1 MTILSDQA
9 KFTINGTPAEDPVT
23 GDPGFDGTH
32 SQTLTLTL
40 ENSPSGALAVTY
52 EVYDPTDGNSPLAS
66 KDAPLLTFVDSGT
79 ARQYLT
85 NPNGNATIILPGSG
99 VHSYTFRCTAH
110 FDGDDHVFERVVSI
124 RTTTLLPNVRKLVP
138 AESTQYAAQTWSE
151 TQNEIVDALSAAAFI
166 AGSVNYQGTWNA
178 NTNTPALASGVGT
191 KGYYYVVSVAGTTN
205 LDGITDWEQN
215 DWAIFNGTV
224 WQKVDN
230 SDIYWWDRTG
240 TVLAPLMT
248 GDTVSIP
255 GTDSV
260 VTLLSVVQTP
270 PAPTTNI
277 VTSIEAQG
285 TNWAAGSRVLQLISD
300 DADAVPLAI
309 NDGAADVLTVSR
321 GAVIARDSGTIT
333 VQTTTSGNIVIDSAA
348 VVDINAATT
357 VTIDATAGQ
366 VSIDAAQSSN
376 FSVSGASQA
385 LTLSATG
392 GTNASVIINTNGAP
406 TNAVDINATAGGV
419 EIDAAKASHFVVAG
433 ADLTLQTTGSGDVIA
448 DGAANVLL
456 NVATSTVMTISA
468 TGATMAAGAT
478 INEFSTDGTLGGAS
492 DTALPTERAVKT
504 YVDTTAAAAAAGV
517 SLDDA
522 YDSGGA
528 GAGRTITADTGAVN
542 IVDDDTTAGLLTVVQ
557 TPTGGIVETVVSLE
571 SQGTNWSSGSRVLQ
585 IVSDDNDA
593 VPFVVNNGASDV
605 AGITRTGAIG
615 AGMLPSTAMLEVK
628 SSGVSS
634 NALRI
639 ENSADTDALLLVQE
653 DSGGDARL
661 YLYDDGANVGVR
673 LGAAVDSYFMGG
685 KVGIGIDSPD
695 TLLHVESG
703 TAGTVTA
710 VGNTKLTV
718 EADNVAYISILTPDA
733 NERGIIFG
741 EPASNVAGGIIYN
754 TSTNTDGLQFRVS
767 SNTPAIDIE
776 SDGTLHAL
784 TTDYETLVTDDDD
797 IPNKKYVDDA
807 ITSSDEWTRVS
818 TYTYLTNAGD
828 TVGIGVSDP
837 AAKLHIQ
844 NGDTGATYGSVEM
857 IVESTADSQLEILSG
872 TSNNSIIYFG
882 DGDDPDEGRIDYD
895 NDAETMTLST
905 NSSTA
910 LHIDSSGQLG
920 VGLFTGLSAMVDVKS
935 SGTSSNPFRIEN
947 SEDTDALLLVTQD
960 SSDHAR
966 LYLYDASAN
975 VGVRLC
981 AGTYSYIDSGGNLG
995 IGTAADSGY
1004 RLEVQVDSDTAY
1016 SATAVPS
1023 TQGAMIYNSADGA
1036 VHDTFSSLV
1045 LNARAD
1051 AKNSVIAFNAIQPDD
1066 TLSGS
1071 ELAIQRRTDSDTYA
1085 ESVRI
1090 DKIGSVGVNTM
1101 TPGTWANAP
1110 VPTASML
1117 HVQTDTSTTGSY
1129 LPALY
1134 VVGAGDADDSGVMA
1148 RFGTANDRGLEI
1160 KAGRRI
1166 SDQAHVDFGV
1176 VTADGAARHTLTL
1189 IQETGGT
1196 VTRIGGRMTAP
1207 EFDFHTMQ
1215 DENALSGT
1223 DVDVSELG
1231 FVVTRYANDNNHAV
1245 GIGFGNSTDTSNVG
1259 AAIIHERVG
1268 GESQGKLHFA
1278 TKDTAIADDD
1288 IPIVFTLD
1296 EAGKAGL
1303 GITSP
1308 LTELHVQT
1316 ADLGTGWDDTDASAQ
1331 IAAVGDD
1338 AGVTIVSTDAG
1349 TWGSAISFAQVD
1361 GTVFENKWAIGRQ
1374 TNGDGSGDG
1383 SLHVQYGT
1391 DARGM
1396 RNTSVL
1402 AISSAGVV
1410 TSYYGGVVKDDMNWA
1425 FGDDSNAAIQY
1436 DTTQTPDSWL
1446 FGVST
1451 DSNALIV
1458 CQKADMGYDF
1468 AHALETDPTVFIQ
1481 SANQSATEWRSF
1493 THNQTDAY
1501 SGIGSGSHVTNHE
1514 APVLLADDAS
1524 FTLPADSYGWGTFY
1538 FHNDG
1543 SYAQVAWAADGTV
1556 TLIANSANVDDADT
1570 DTYYCIYDAGSN
1582 TVAVKNRIGASRYV
1596 MFDYHYST
1604 ATYA

>member
-639 ENSADTDALLLVQE
+639 ENS
-653 DSGGDARL
+653 
-661 YLYDDGANVGVR
+661 
-673 LGAAVDSYFMGG
+673 
-685 KVGIGIDSPD
+685 
-695 TLLHVESG
+695 
-703 TAGTVTA
+703 
-710 VGNTKLTV
+710 
-718 EADNVAYISILTPDA
+718 
-733 NERGIIFG
+733 
-741 EPASNVAGGIIYN
+741 
-754 TSTNTDGLQFRVS
+754 
-767 SNTPAIDIE
+767 
-776 SDGTLHAL
+776 
-784 TTDYETLVTDDDD
+784 
-797 IPNKKYVDDA
+797 
-807 ITSSDEWTRVS
+807 
-818 TYTYLTNAGD
+818 
-828 TVGIGVSDP
+828 
-837 AAKLHIQ
+837 
-844 NGDTGATYGSVEM
+844 
-857 IVESTADSQLEILSG
+857 
-872 TSNNSIIYFG
+872 
-882 DGDDPDEGRIDYD
+882 
-895 NDAETMTLST
+895 
-905 NSSTA
+905 
-910 LHIDSSGQLG
+910 
-920 VGLFTGLSAMVDVKS
+920 
-935 SGTSSNPFRIEN
+935 
-947 SEDTDALLLVTQD
+947 EDTDALLLVTQD

-1023 TQGAMIYNSADGA
+1023 TQGAMIYNAADGA